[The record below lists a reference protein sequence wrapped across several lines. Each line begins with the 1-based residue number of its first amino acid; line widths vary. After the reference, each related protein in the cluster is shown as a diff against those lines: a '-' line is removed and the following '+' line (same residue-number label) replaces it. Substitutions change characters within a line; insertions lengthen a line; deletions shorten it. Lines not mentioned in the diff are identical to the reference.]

1 MGGGSCMKVAN
12 DIYVVGE
19 NEELI
24 SSIQERVREEYQLHF
39 VSAADLKKYD
49 AQVIVIVNS
58 ETNSAVEDAQHILS
72 NFPSASII
80 CVNDEENFEVLRG
93 LIRLGVSDYYV
104 CPGEEIIFMEKLDAI
119 AKAAAAMNELES
131 DSASFKRGGGK
142 VYAFYS
148 GSGGVGKSLISGA
161 FAQTLKLES
170 TANVLYIDLNLQ
182 YGGAE
187 TYLGIDSSRSMVDLL
202 PVIDELGEHHIRN
215 VAEIEKHSKL
225 QVLVSPRDAE
235 MAEKISEDFIFRLIR
250 ASKRSYDFIIIDLP
264 VWMDERVYAALE
276 EANKIYYMMNID
288 TVAIRVLN
296 HVEKLFKQLG
306 IVTQDRLELVMNFK
320 GKDKELTKKDM
331 EKFVEYTIAAEI
343 RRDKALQQYINQ
355 GEPLRKEPKE
365 KKLTA
370 VAKDVHKWVHSM
382 LK

>member
-1 MGGGSCMKVAN
+1 MKIAN
-12 DIYVVGE
+12 DIYIVGE

-24 SSIQERVREEYQLHF
+24 SSIQERVRETYQLHF
-39 VSAADLKKYD
+39 VSAAELKKYD

-58 ETNSAVEDAQHILS
+58 KTNSAVEDAQLILS

-104 CPGEEIIFMEKLDAI
+104 FPGEEIIFMEKLDAI
-119 AKAAAAMNELES
+119 AKAAATMNELES
-131 DSASFKRGGGK
+131 DSTSFRRGGGK
-142 VYAFYS
+142 VFAFYS
-148 GSGGVGKSLISGA
+148 GSGGVGKSLISSA

-187 TYLGIDSSRSMVDLL
+187 TYLGINSNRSMVDLL

-215 VAEIEKHSKL
+215 VAEIEEHSKL

-235 MAEKISEDFIFRLIR
+235 MAEKITEDFIFRLIR

-306 IVTQDRLELVMNFK
+306 IGTEDRLELVMNFK
-320 GKDKELTKKDM
+320 GKDKELTKRDM

-343 RRDKALQQYINQ
+343 RRDKGLQQYINQ

-365 KKLTA
+365 KKLTV